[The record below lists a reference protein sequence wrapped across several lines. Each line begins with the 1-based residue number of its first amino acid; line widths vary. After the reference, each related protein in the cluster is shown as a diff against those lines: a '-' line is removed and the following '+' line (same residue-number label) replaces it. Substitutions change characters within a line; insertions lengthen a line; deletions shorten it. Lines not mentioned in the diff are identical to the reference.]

1 LKFRTRLTLALTA
14 TTVLTF
20 GSAFAAVS
28 IIVHRSE
35 QRELE
40 EAVMETARGEARE
53 LGLIRPEEW
62 QLSEEPGP
70 AGDDEKPLRRFA
82 AVFEEDGT
90 SSRKT
95 KSFYTCP
102 LPDPH
107 AHDLRAPFN
116 LDCEGTP
123 LRAVFIRLPSHP
135 GQRLLFAL
143 PRVQLEAD
151 SAFLGRTMAMAL
163 IAGIAAA
170 ATVTFVIVRQLTR
183 QHDFIAD
190 AARTVAAGDLAAR
203 VKIGSDDEDIVQ
215 LASDVNE
222 MIVRLGLLVSSQ
234 QRFVA
239 YAAHELRSP
248 ITALYGELQLAT
260 RKERS
265 KDEYRQA
272 INEALDSARRLKT
285 LAEDLL
291 ALARIGAE
299 TEPLHAPVQLAKV
312 VEQAASEVTLAAS
325 ERSVKVHAQCTDIT
339 VDGRARD
346 LGRVVRNLLDNAIR
360 HSPEGGNVRVTLA
373 NTDDDKVHLAV
384 EDEGPGVPKD
394 DRERIFEPFY
404 RSAKDHDQ
412 DGPGAGLG
420 LAIVQ
425 EIAKSHGGRIY
436 VDASSQAGARF
447 VLELPSAPVQP
458 APS

>member
-1 LKFRTRLTLALTA
+1 MKFRNRLTLALTA

-20 GSAFAAVS
+20 GTAFAAVS

-40 EAVMETARGEARE
+40 EAVLETARGEARE
-53 LGLIRPEEW
+53 LSVIPSEQW

-82 AVFEEDGT
+82 AIFSDNGNVVL
-90 SSRKT
+90 KT
-95 KSFYTCP
+95 KSFYACP
-102 LPDPH
+102 LPDPL
-107 AHDLRAPFN
+107 AHDFRAAFN

-123 LRAVFIRLPSHP
+123 LRAIFIRIPSHP

-170 ATVTFVIVRQLTR
+170 AAVTFVIVRQLTR

-190 AARTVAAGDLAAR
+190 AARTVAAGDLGAR

-260 RKERS
+260 RKERT
-265 KDEYRQA
+265 KEEYRQA
-272 INEALDSARRLKT
+272 IGEALDSARRLKT

-291 ALARIGAE
+291 ALARVGAE
-299 TEPLHAPVQLAKV
+299 TEPLHSPVQLRKV

-325 ERSVKVHAQCTDIT
+325 EHKVNISVTCEDVT

-360 HSPEGGNVRVTLA
+360 HSPAGSNVTVGL
-373 NTDDDKVHLAV
+373 DLSGSLVKLWVQ
-384 EDEGPGVPKD
+384 DEGPGVPPD
-394 DRERIFEPFY
+394 DRDRIFEPFY

-425 EIAKSHGGRIY
+425 EIAKSHGGRIF
-436 VDASSQAGARF
+436 VDTENEGGARF
-447 VLELPSAPVQP
+447 VLELPVPHEEVSA
-458 APS
+458 

>member
-1 LKFRTRLTLALTA
+1 MKFRNRLTLALTA

-20 GSAFAAVS
+20 GTAFAAVS

-53 LGLIRPEEW
+53 LSVIPAAQW

-82 AVFEEDGT
+82 AIFDENGDTVL
-90 SSRKT
+90 KT
-95 KSFYTCP
+95 RSFYSCP
-102 LPDPH
+102 LPALR
-107 AHDLRAPFN
+107 AHEFRAPFN
-116 LDCEGTP
+116 LDCDGTP
-123 LRAVFIRLPSHP
+123 LRAVFIRIPSHP

-151 SAFLGRTMAMAL
+151 SSFLGRTMAIAL

-170 ATVTFVIVRQLTR
+170 AAVSFVIVRQLTR
-183 QHDFIAD
+183 QHDFIAN
-190 AARTVAAGDLAAR
+190 AARTVAAGDLGAR
-203 VKIGSDDEDIVQ
+203 VKVESDDEDIVQ

-260 RKERS
+260 RKERT

-272 INEALDSARRLKT
+272 IGEALDSARRLKT

-291 ALARIGAE
+291 ALARVGAE
-299 TEPLHAPVQLAKV
+299 TEPLRSPVQLRKV

-325 ERSVKVHAQCTDIT
+325 ERSVKISVTCADVT

-360 HSPEGGNVRVTLA
+360 HSPEGGSVTVGLDLA
-373 NTDDDKVHLAV
+373 GSLVKLWVA
-384 EDEGPGVPKD
+384 DEGPGVPPD
-394 DRERIFEPFY
+394 DIERIFEPFY

-425 EIAKSHGGRIY
+425 EIAKSHGGRIF
-436 VDASSQAGARF
+436 VDTENDGGARF
-447 VLELPSAPVQP
+447 VLELPTAREE
-458 APS
+458 AAA